1 MNCSNIEV
9 LDELQKLENMC
20 GEYSGE
26 LKFLSKKIRRDIWIR
41 GIIRCKFVRNARIIK
56 TKDKSK

>member
-26 LKFLSKKIRRDIWIR
+26 LKFLSKKIRRDIWI
-41 GIIRCKFVRNARIIK
+41 
-56 TKDKSK
+56 KDKSK

>member
-26 LKFLSKKIRRDIWIR
+26 LKFLSKKIRRDIWIS
-41 GIIRCKFVRNARIIK
+41 GKMTIFFQRCLRP
-56 TKDKSK
+56 SM